1 MSAAQT
7 PFGQGYATSLA
18 RLPRFIVQLW
28 SFGRRCILSP
38 VCFDS
43 IEATIFESSQPRVQL
58 GIFRLGSTDSLE
70 MDRAPLVYL
79 PYNRRPRRIFALSC
93 CCKAGY

>member
-18 RLPRFIVQLW
+18 RLPRFIVQLG
-28 SFGRRCILSP
+28 SFERRGILSP

-58 GIFRLGSTDSLE
+58 GIVVFGRLIHLKWIERHLYVPRDL
-70 MDRAPLVYL
+70 RAELPL
-79 PYNRRPRRIFALSC
+79 
-93 CCKAGY
+93 